1 MTLTTSQLVH
11 TGLVRTGTHPDPHAH
26 HRREAL
32 ARHRSRRKAVRRARL
47 SMLQTTLRSAT
58 APLESLIRLRDVA
71 PFASGSGGR
80 ADL

>member
-1 MTLTTSQLVH
+1 MTLTTTQLVH
-11 TGLVRTGTHPDPHAH
+11 TGLVRTGTHLDPHAH

-32 ARHRSRRKAVRRARL
+32 ALHRARRKALRRERL
-47 SMLQTTLRSAT
+47 STLRTTVRAAA
-58 APLESLIRLRDVA
+58 APLESLGRLRDVA